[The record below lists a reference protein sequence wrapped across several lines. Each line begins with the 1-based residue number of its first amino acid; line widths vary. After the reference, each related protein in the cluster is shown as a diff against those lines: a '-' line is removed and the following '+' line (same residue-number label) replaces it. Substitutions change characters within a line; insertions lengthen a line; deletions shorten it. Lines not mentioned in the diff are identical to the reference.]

1 MILGGRSLSSHWRDA
16 KRVIGDGWNGAVKLA
31 GQFDQGMRVSR
42 RLFSALQ
49 PALDQF
55 ASPGHLKPVMDG
67 FKKYDQTRSDMMDG
81 YNNVEHHYNR
91 IRRAVPELN
100 LG

>member
-1 MILGGRSLSSHWRDA
+1 MFSQAIHHHWRNA

-31 GQFDQGMRVSR
+31 GQFDQGMRMSR
-42 RLFSALQ
+42 RLFGALQ
-49 PALDQF
+49 PALDQY
-55 ASPGHLKPVMDG
+55 AGPGHSKIAMEG
-67 FKKYDQTRSDMMDG
+67 FKKYDETRSDVMQG
-81 YNNVEHHYNR
+81 YSNVEHHYNR

>member
-1 MILGGRSLSSHWRDA
+1 MFSQAIHHHWRNA

-42 RLFSALQ
+42 RLFGALQ
-49 PALDQF
+49 PALDQY
-55 ASPGHLKPVMDG
+55 AGTGHMNTVMEG
-67 FKKYDQTRSDMMDG
+67 FKKYDQTRSDVMQG

>member
-1 MILGGRSLSSHWRDA
+1 MFSQAIHHHWRNA
-16 KRVIGDGWNGAVKLA
+16 KRVIGDGWHGAVKLA

-42 RLFSALQ
+42 RLFGALQ
-49 PALDQF
+49 PALDQY
-55 ASPGHLKPVMDG
+55 AGPGHTNTVMEG
-67 FKKYDQTRSDMMDG
+67 FKKYDETRSDVMQG

-100 LG
+100 L

>member
-1 MILGGRSLSSHWRDA
+1 MFSQAIHHHWRNA

-42 RLFSALQ
+42 RLFGALQ
-49 PALDQF
+49 PALDQY
-55 ASPGHLKPVMDG
+55 AGAGHANTVMEG
-67 FKKYDQTRSDMMDG
+67 FKKYDQTRSDRMDG
-81 YNNVEHHYNR
+81 FSNVEHHYNR